1 MKNRHH
7 FFLLILIF
15 GCTNSIQVSNETL
28 SSKPEITEAELLSH
42 IKYLSADERT
52 GRFPGTQGSKEAI
65 DYISNKF
72 KSSDVTPAGT
82 DGFLQPFEFITGI
95 KVDNTTRL
103 TTGLNSAI
111 LNKDFIPLE
120 FSSNGKFE
128 GSVVFVG
135 YGFVIED

>member
-52 GRFPGTQGSKEAI
+52 GRFPGTKGYKEAI
-65 DYISNKF
+65 D
-72 KSSDVTPAGT
+72 
-82 DGFLQPFEFITGI
+82 
-95 KVDNTTRL
+95 
-103 TTGLNSAI
+103 
-111 LNKDFIPLE
+111 
-120 FSSNGKFE
+120 
-128 GSVVFVG
+128 
-135 YGFVIED
+135 